1 MVNRGRDRR
10 SATEYERAIVG
21 AMLFSDEIVD
31 RANAVLKEQD
41 FKTERYRVVF
51 NAIRALR
58 AARQVIVPETLRLFL
73 IRMGQ
78 YQQAGRLP
86 GMEEVIGYANTEAP
100 IEYYAKA
107 IKDELREP

>member
-1 MVNRGRDRR
+1 
-10 SATEYERAIVG
+10 
-21 AMLFSDEIVD
+21 MLFSDEIVD

-78 YQQAGRLP
+78 YQQAGGLP
-86 GMEEVIGYANTEAP
+86 GMEEVIGYANTDAP

-107 IKDELREP
+107 IKEELREP